1 MKFEEKESLYD
12 KLIEH
17 NKNQV
22 YPMHMPGH
30 KRNTQM
36 MSMVNPY
43 SIDITEIDGF
53 DNMHSPTGIIKDI
66 IDEAN
71 DLYKAKRTWLCVNGS
86 SIGIMAA
93 ICATT
98 KKGDSI
104 LIARNSHKS
113 VYNAIELNEL
123 RPHYIYPEYIG
134 CGINGQDFLTDI
146 VKKIEENPEICVV
159 VVTNPTYEGV
169 VSDIESIAKYL
180 HSKGKI
186 LIVDAAHGAHLG
198 FNNEFPESAI
208 ECGADIV
215 IHSIHK
221 TLPAFTQTSLLHVV
235 SAERVNISRVNKYI
249 SLFQSSSPSYI
260 MMAGIE
266 KCINVVRKSQE
277 LFKNYNN
284 YLEKFY
290 EGAKKLRYISVLD
303 YKKDGVIWRDKSK
316 IVIIGYEDENYNNNG
331 NNYDESYCNK
341 YGGSYI
347 YHKLLDEY
355 NIQLEMKSN
364 RYTLAMTS
372 ICDTEEGIEKLL
384 MALVNIDRE
393 IDVNLQNLHKNTCE
407 IVGNSVDNVDNLSVE
422 KAHISTLWDYGPSV
436 IVDKCAYAPSQI
448 QELLITPVKIWKAVD
463 KISGEYVYLYPPDIP
478 LLVPGEVITKEFI
491 AAFEEYK
498 KAGFNIEGLEDENL
512 EYIRVVAE

>member
-1 MKFEEKESLYD
+1 MSDVVRETLYD

-66 IDEAN
+66 IDKAN

-134 CGINGQDFLTDI
+134 CGINGQVFLTDI
-146 VKKIEENPEICVV
+146 VKKIEDNPEICVV

-198 FNNEFPESAI
+198 FNNEFPGSAI

-235 SAERVNISRVNKYI
+235 SDERVDISRVNKYI

-260 MMAGIE
+260 LMAGIE
-266 KCINVVRKSQE
+266 NCIKVVRKSDE
-277 LFKNYNN
+277 LFRKYNN

-290 EGAKKLRYISVLD
+290 ESAKKLRYIKVLD

-316 IVIIGYEDENYNNNG
+316 IVIIGYEDKENNIN
-331 NNYDESYCNK
+331 

-364 RYTLAMTS
+364 RYCLAMTS
-372 ICDTEEGIEKLL
+372 ICDTEEGFNKLL
-384 MALVNIDRE
+384 VALVNIDKE
-393 IDVNLQNLHKNTCE
+393 IDVILQNLHRNTCD
-407 IVGNSVDNVDNLSVE
+407 IVGNLVDNVDNLSVE
-422 KAHISTLWDYGPSV
+422 KAHISTLWDYGPSE
-436 IVDKCAYAPSQI
+436 IVDNIAYAPHQI
-448 QELLITPVKIWKAVD
+448 QELLITPVKIWESVD

-491 AAFEEYK
+491 ESFFSYK
-498 KAGFNIEGLEDENL
+498 EAGFNIEGLEDENL
-512 EYIRVVAE
+512 EYIRIVQE